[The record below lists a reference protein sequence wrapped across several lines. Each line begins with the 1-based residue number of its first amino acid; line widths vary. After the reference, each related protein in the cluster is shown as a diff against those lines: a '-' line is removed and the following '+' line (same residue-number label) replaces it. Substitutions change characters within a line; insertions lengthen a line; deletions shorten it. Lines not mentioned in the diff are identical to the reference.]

1 MCVSYESD
9 FELFSLLYDI
19 ALASQISGVVA
30 MADKN
35 KIAPEEAASNMQNF
49 DSYWLK
55 EQEKLEDICRQHKQQ
70 ARQQHA
76 SNARAEEDEIRE
88 RAQRG
93 ESRAQIKKE
102 MTINKSVWSDHD
114 IEQIIQGKPIK
125 LPDMDVGQGMPN
137 AFLTIAPA
145 EWKFNWHRGVQQW
158 RKEVGCSLSD
168 GQAIMTLHMH
178 HVIGTVLKE
187 VLLKKGTEGGSKGP

>member
-1 MCVSYESD
+1 MALPPARVRGGGSDLKERLVHLRRITNKQKPSIKASWTRKLLSRCVSYESD
-9 FELFSLLYDI
+9 FELFSLLYDM

-76 SNARAEEDEIRE
+76 STARAEEDEIRE
-88 RAQRG
+88 RAQR
-93 ESRAQIKKE
+93 
-102 MTINKSVWSDHD
+102 
-114 IEQIIQGKPIK
+114 
-125 LPDMDVGQGMPN
+125 
-137 AFLTIAPA
+137 
-145 EWKFNWHRGVQQW
+145 
-158 RKEVGCSLSD
+158 
-168 GQAIMTLHMH
+168 
-178 HVIGTVLKE
+178 
-187 VLLKKGTEGGSKGP
+187 